1 MTATRPRTLVLLAV
15 LGAVGGWVATALVDA
30 FAGRSFPV
38 PLTVPA
44 LMLVL
49 ALAVF
54 LWARG
59 TRARLEKR
67 PGTKPMPPLLALRTA
82 ALALAVSRAGSVVGG
97 FYLGVAVALSPSWD
111 ISYVRGLVIAALV
124 AAIGSGLLVAAGL
137 WLERICRIPPS
148 DDDGAD
154 PAA

>member
-111 ISYVRGLVIAALV
+111 ISYVRGLIIAALV

>member
-1 MTATRPRTLVLLAV
+1 VILAV

-49 ALAVF
+49 ALSVF

-67 PGTKPMPPLLALRTA
+67 PGTKPMPPVLALRTA

-97 FYLGVAVALSPSWD
+97 FYLGVAVALSPSWG
-111 ISYVRGLVIAALV
+111 IAYVRGLIIAALV

-154 PAA
+154 RAA

>member
-1 MTATRPRTLVLLAV
+1 MTGTRPRTLLVLAA
-15 LGAVGGWVATALVDA
+15 LGALGGWVATALVDA
-30 FAGRSFPV
+30 LAGRSFPV

-49 ALAVF
+49 ALSVF

-67 PGTKPMPPLLALRTA
+67 PGTKPMPPMLALRTA
-82 ALALAVSRAGSVVGG
+82 ALALAVSRAGAVVGG

-111 ISYVRGLVIAALV
+111 IAYVRGLVV
-124 AAIGSGLLVAAGL
+124 AAIVTVVGSALLVAAGL
-137 WLERICRIPPS
+137 WLEKICRIPPS
-148 DDDGAD
+148 DDDAAD
-154 PAA
+154 RAA

>member
-49 ALAVF
+49 ALSVF

-82 ALALAVSRAGSVVGG
+82 ALALAVSRAGAVVGG

-111 ISYVRGLVIAALV
+111 IAYVRGLTIAALV
-124 AAIGSGLLVAAGL
+124 TALGSGLLVAAGL

>member
-1 MTATRPRTLVLLAV
+1 MSATKPRTLLLLAL

-30 FAGRSFPV
+30 VAGRSFPV

-49 ALAVF
+49 ALSVF
-54 LWARG
+54 VWARG

-82 ALALAVSRAGSVVGG
+82 ALALSVSRAGAFIGG

-111 ISYVRGLVIAALV
+111 ISYVRGLIVAAV
-124 AAIGSGLLVAAGL
+124 VTAIGSALLVAAGL

-148 DDDGAD
+148 DEDETDR
-154 PAA
+154 AA

>member
-1 MTATRPRTLVLLAV
+1 MTATKPRTLLLLAL

-30 FAGRSFPV
+30 VAGRSFPV

-49 ALAVF
+49 ALSVF
-54 LWARG
+54 VWARG

-82 ALALAVSRAGSVVGG
+82 ALALSVSRAGAFIGG

-111 ISYVRGLVIAALV
+111 ISYVRGLIVAAV
-124 AAIGSGLLVAAGL
+124 VTAIGSALLVAAGL

-148 DDDGAD
+148 DDDETD
-154 PAA
+154 RAA

>member
-1 MTATRPRTLVLLAV
+1 MTATKPRTLLLLAL

-30 FAGRSFPV
+30 VAGRSFPV

-49 ALAVF
+49 ALSVF
-54 LWARG
+54 VWARG

-82 ALALAVSRAGSVVGG
+82 ALALSVSRAGAFIGG

-111 ISYVRGLVIAALV
+111 ISYVRGLIVAAV
-124 AAIGSGLLVAAGL
+124 VTAIGSALLVAAGL

-148 DDDGAD
+148 EDDEAD
-154 PAA
+154 RAA

>member
-1 MTATRPRTLVLLAV
+1 
-15 LGAVGGWVATALVDA
+15 
-30 FAGRSFPV
+30 
-38 PLTVPA
+38 VPA

-49 ALAVF
+49 ALSVF

-67 PGTKPMPPLLALRTA
+67 PGTKPMPPMLALRTA
-82 ALALAVSRAGSVVGG
+82 ALALAVSRAGAVVGG

-111 ISYVRGLVIAALV
+111 ISYVRGLIIAALV
-124 AAIGSGLLVAAGL
+124 TAVGSGLLVAAGL

>member
-1 MTATRPRTLVLLAV
+1 MSATKPRTLLLLAL
-15 LGAVGGWVATALVDA
+15 LGAVGGWVATALVDTL
-30 FAGRSFPV
+30 AGRSFPV

-49 ALAVF
+49 ALSVF
-54 LWARG
+54 VWARG

-82 ALALAVSRAGSVVGG
+82 ALALSVSRAGSFIGG
-97 FYLGVAVALSPSWD
+97 FYVGVAVALSPSWD
-111 ISYVRGLVIAALV
+111 ISYVRGLIVAALV
-124 AAIGSGLLVAAGL
+124 TAVGSALLVAAGL

-148 DDDGAD
+148 DDDETD
-154 PAA
+154 RAA

>member
-1 MTATRPRTLVLLAV
+1 MTATKPRTLLLLAL

-30 FAGRSFPV
+30 VAGRSFPV

-49 ALAVF
+49 ALSVF
-54 LWARG
+54 VWARG

-82 ALALAVSRAGSVVGG
+82 ALALSVSRAGAFIGG

-111 ISYVRGLVIAALV
+111 ISYVRGLIVAALV
-124 AAIGSGLLVAAGL
+124 TAIGSALLVAAGL

-148 DDDGAD
+148 DDDEAD
-154 PAA
+154 RAA

>member
-1 MTATRPRTLVLLAV
+1 MTATRPRTLVILAV

-49 ALAVF
+49 ALSVF

-67 PGTKPMPPLLALRTA
+67 PGTKPMPPVLALRTA

-111 ISYVRGLVIAALV
+111 IAYVRGLIIAALV

>member
-1 MTATRPRTLVLLAV
+1 
-15 LGAVGGWVATALVDA
+15 
-30 FAGRSFPV
+30 
-38 PLTVPA
+38 
-44 LMLVL
+44 
-49 ALAVF
+49 
-54 LWARG
+54 
-59 TRARLEKR
+59 
-67 PGTKPMPPLLALRTA
+67 MPPLLALRTA

-111 ISYVRGLVIAALV
+111 IAYVRGLIIAALV

>member
-1 MTATRPRTLVLLAV
+1 MTATRPRTLLLLAL

-49 ALAVF
+49 ALSVF
-54 LWARG
+54 FWARG

-67 PGTKPMPPLLALRTA
+67 PGAKPMPPLLALRTA
-82 ALALAVSRAGSVVGG
+82 ALALAVSRAGALVGG
-97 FYLGVAVALSPSWD
+97 FYLGVAVTLSPSWD
-111 ISYVRGLVIAALV
+111 IAYVRGLIVTALV
-124 AAIGSGLLVAAGL
+124 TVVGSGLLVVAGL